1 MLTQQMAHLII
12 FAFTMQGYNSEY
24 IVIMTKH
31 KLKQGTSRLD
41 KKIKHNEL
49 DYLFVQ
55 ILE

>member
-1 MLTQQMAHLII
+1 MAHLII